1 MESSVPCEKRVEGV
15 QMSETKLA
23 GRPCVVVTGAARGIG
38 FATARRLAS
47 AGFSVAL
54 VDLDS
59 ERLERSAA
67 QLRSEGHDVLA
78 ITADIAEP
86 ASGDQIIA
94 LAIECFGR
102 VDGLAH
108 VAGVG
113 VRAVQDILDV
123 TADDYDRC
131 ANVNGRAAFFMMQR
145 FARHFIATADTGA
158 HRFMAIVTSS
168 NASALSIDRSEYCV
182 SKSAASMATQLFAAR
197 LAPHGVAVF
206 EIRPG
211 VISTE
216 LTAPRIE
223 AYRKRAVTENLTAM
237 PRLGEVDDVARCIE
251 TVALGLLP
259 YTVGQVINVDGGI
272 QSRRY

>member
-1 MESSVPCEKRVEGV
+1 
-15 QMSETKLA
+15 MSEKKPV
-23 GRPCVVVTGAARGIG
+23 GKPCVVVTGAARGIG
-38 FATARRLAS
+38 FATAGRLAS

-54 VDLDS
+54 VDINA
-59 ERLERSAA
+59 ERLEQSAA
-67 QLRSEGHDVLA
+67 QLRGDGHDVLA
-78 ITADIAEP
+78 LAIDIAEP
-86 ASGDQIIA
+86 ASGDQLIA
-94 LAIECFGR
+94 LAFERFGR

-108 VAGVG
+108 IAGVG

-123 TADDYDRC
+123 TADDFDRC
-131 ANVNGRAAFFMMQR
+131 ADVNGRAAFFMMQC
-145 FARHFIATADTGA
+145 FARHFMATADA
-158 HRFMAIVTSS
+158 DAYRFMAIVTSS

-182 SKSAASMATQLFAAR
+182 SKAAASMATQLFAAR

-211 VISTE
+211 VISTD

-223 AYRKRAVTENLTAM
+223 AYRQRAINENLTAI
-237 PRLGEVDDVARCIE
+237 PRLGDVDEVARCIE